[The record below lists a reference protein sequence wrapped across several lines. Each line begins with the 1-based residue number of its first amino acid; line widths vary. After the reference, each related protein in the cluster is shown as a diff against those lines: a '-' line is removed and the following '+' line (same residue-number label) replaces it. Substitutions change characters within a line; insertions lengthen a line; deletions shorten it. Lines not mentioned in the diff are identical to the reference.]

1 MDTLE
6 LASSPGLDDTCLAR
20 PLILVAVLVIAGHQL
35 RGAAVVRPSHVT
47 PYPEE
52 APHHA

>member
-1 MDTLE
+1 MHTLE
-6 LASSPGLDDTCLAR
+6 PAPSPGLDDTCLTR
-20 PLILVAVLVIAGHQL
+20 PLVLVAVLVIAGHQI

-52 APHHA
+52 TPQHV